1 VEQTNWRRIV
11 ELYDALLALAPGP
24 IVAMNRAIAVAE
36 LHGLEDARSALR
48 ALADDKRV
56 AGYPFFWGALA
67 DIERRGGHADDAR
80 GHYGRAIGLSRSR
93 AERVS
98 YERRLAQLNN

>member
-11 ELYDALLALAPGP
+11 EHYDALLGLAPGP

-36 LHGLEDARSALR
+36 VHGLEDARSALL
-48 ALADDKRV
+48 ALADDKRL

-67 DIERRGGHADDAR
+67 DIERRRGYANDAR

-98 YERRLAQLNN
+98 YERKLALLNN

>member
-36 LHGLEDARSALR
+36 LHGLEDARSALL
-48 ALADDKRV
+48 ALAADKRV
-56 AGYPFFWGALA
+56 AEYPFFWGAVA

-80 GHYGRAIGLSRSR
+80 EHYGRAIGLSRSR